1 MNQENRILYI
11 EKRLDTIEQ
20 RLNVLDIGKKNVN
33 IKIWRDELDQ
43 INVQT
48 VIVRPETGRCELKS
62 QTWNPI
68 KLLTRGS
75 RHKNLYNKD
84 VENENHEVSDFKS
97 FMNVIL
103 GEKGKRTFTYCFKSN
118 GDLNMCE
125 TLHEIDD
132 NKCKHMY
139 VCYDKQH
146 ICSAGIIVF
155 KRFNDSFKIYIDNM
169 SGTYFTREDDPK
181 ILKTSIASS
190 FPSDV
195 GIEDM
200 ITTINPR
207 GNERDKEIFCS
218 SDGTDEQG
226 RPTRLF
232 ENSIDFFK
240 ICDDNIDYVQNRDD
254 ILPENDYS
262 PRISEVSNMESTITE
277 QPQEQ
282 HLQEPLEL
290 LVDPYPETET
300 PDVYPYN
307 APGGPP
313 QEENNFSFKKSLK
326 KIFGL
331 SGAKHYKKKHM
342 PTKSINKS
350 KGYYKKTK
358 RNNKKPRKKSIK
370 YNPSNMVL
378 QNNKK
383 PRKKSIK
390 YNKKNIE
397 QNLYNPSNMVL
408 QNNKLQY

>member
-1 MNQENRILYI
+1 MNQENRILSLENRI
-11 EKRLDTIEQ
+11 DTIEQ

-33 IKIWRDELDQ
+33 INIWRDELDQ

-48 VIVRPETGRCELKS
+48 VIVRPETGSCELKS

-240 ICDDNIDYVQNRDD
+240 ICDDNIDYVQNKDD

-277 QPQEQ
+277 QPQE
-282 HLQEPLEL
+282 PLEL

-300 PDVYPYN
+300 QDVYPYN
-307 APGGPP
+307 APEGPP
-313 QEENNFSFKKSLK
+313 QEENKFSFKKSFK
-326 KIFGL
+326 KIFGM
-331 SGAKHYKKKHM
+331 SGAKQYKKKHI
-342 PTKSINKS
+342 PKKSINKSINKS

-358 RNNKKPRKKSIK
+358 R
-370 YNPSNMVL
+370 
-378 QNNKK
+378 NNKK